1 VCCVVKDYLPWKRGE
16 HDSKT
21 REVKNQKCQTLP
33 EEATT
38 TIAHRSLIQV
48 NTVRYDA
55 AMPQQA
61 QAGVSELSEYGNTTQ
76 GTKLLGILG

>member
-1 VCCVVKDYLPWKRGE
+1 MCCVVKNYLPWKRGE

-21 REVKNQKCQTLP
+21 RGEKLKMLDLTGGGNYND
-33 EEATT
+33 
-38 TIAHRSLIQV
+38 IAHRSLIQV

-61 QAGVSELSEYGNTTQ
+61 QAGVSELSE
-76 GTKLLGILG
+76 